1 MTITILEVGPSATL
15 QDWGRYG
22 YQRYGMPTSGPMDT
36 FAFEA
41 ANILV
46 DNEINTTTIEFTAP
60 GITFWTHEPMLIAA
74 TGPGIKLYIEEEE
87 FPTWMSLFIRKNR
100 RVRIEKTGEGMWGY
114 LAVSGGFNV
123 PRVLGST
130 STYLRARIGG
140 LEGRRLQVDD
150 VLAVGTPDVDLTT
163 AAGRI
168 FTADKT
174 PNYSASPTLRVIM
187 GPQVEAFTKKG
198 IQIFL
203 SQDYEIQLD
212 SDRMGYRTE
221 GAPIEHRGSPDIIS
235 DGIVKG
241 SIQVPASGQPIIM
254 MADHQTTGGYPKI
267 ATVIRADIPLL
278 AQTQPLSAVR
288 FCAVT
293 MKSAEIIYNAMM
305 KDLLEKNWSLHETII
320 DNMQA

>member
-1 MTITILEVGPSATL
+1 MTITIIEAGPFATI
-15 QDWGRYG
+15 QDSGRYG
-22 YQRYGMPTSGPMDT
+22 YQRYGMPSSGPMDT
-36 FAFEA
+36 FAFDA

-46 DNEINTTTIEFTAP
+46 DNEINTSTIEFTSP
-60 GITFWTHEPMLIAA
+60 GLTFFTHEPMLIAV
-74 TGPGIKLYIEEEE
+74 TGPGLKLFIENEE

-100 RVRIEKTGEGMWGY
+100 RVRIEKTGDGMWGY

-123 PRVLGST
+123 PRILGST
-130 STYLRARIGG
+130 ATYLRGKIGG
-140 LEGRRLQVDD
+140 LDGRGLQADD
-150 VLAVGTPDVDLTT
+150 YLTVGIPDVDLTT

-168 FTADKT
+168 FTPDKT
-174 PNYSASPTLRVIM
+174 PNYSDSPTLRVIM
-187 GPQVEAFTKKG
+187 GPQMEAFTQRG
-198 IQIFL
+198 IQTFL
-203 SQDYEIQLD
+203 SQDYVIQFD

-221 GAPIEHRGSPDIIS
+221 GAKIQHSGSPDIIS
-235 DGIVKG
+235 DGIVTG

-278 AQTQPLSAVR
+278 AQTQPMSAVR

-293 MKSAEIIYNAMM
+293 PESAEIIYNAMM

-320 DNMQA
+320 DHMQA